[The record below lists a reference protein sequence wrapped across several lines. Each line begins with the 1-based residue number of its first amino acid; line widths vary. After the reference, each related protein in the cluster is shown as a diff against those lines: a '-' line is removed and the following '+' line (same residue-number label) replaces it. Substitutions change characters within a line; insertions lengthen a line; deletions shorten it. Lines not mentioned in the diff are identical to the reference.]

1 MLCLWISPVKSDSY
15 LHVSALLEFSEK
27 ICRWRSLEMT
37 RLSRMIAIA
46 GLVLVWCVAAS
57 AQDIKYNFL
66 QGTDF
71 TKYKTY
77 KWIQIP
83 NAQYPNSI
91 LDDQIKRAI
100 DSQLALKGL
109 TKTEDNPD
117 LYVAYQVAVNQ
128 EKQWNSY
135 STGGDMWGWGGWR
148 GWGGMG
154 TTTTTSSTINIGTL
168 NLDMYDV
175 GIKKQVWRGEASKT
189 LGSGK
194 DPRKVEKNLN
204 KAMAK
209 LLKKYP
215 PPAKG

>member
-1 MLCLWISPVKSDSY
+1 
-15 LHVSALLEFSEK
+15 
-27 ICRWRSLEMT
+27 MT
-37 RLSRMIAIA
+37 KASRLSQIVLAL
-46 GLVLVWCVAAS
+46 GLLLAWSAAAS

-71 TKYKTY
+71 SKYKTY
-77 KWIQIP
+77 KWVKVP

-91 LDDQIKRAI
+91 LDDQIMRAI
-100 DSQLALKGL
+100 DAQLALKGL
-109 TKTEDNPD
+109 SKNEDNPD
-117 LYVAYQVAVNQ
+117 LYVTYQVAVNQ

-135 STGGDMWGWGGWR
+135 SSGGDMWGWGGWG
-148 GWGGMG
+148 GWGGMS

-168 NLDMYDV
+168 NCDLYDV
-175 GIKKQVWRGEASKT
+175 STKKQIWRGEASKT

-209 LLKKYP
+209 LFKKYP
-215 PPAKG
+215 PPPK

>member
-1 MLCLWISPVKSDSY
+1 MEGWCVQ
-15 LHVSALLEFSEK
+15 
-27 ICRWRSLEMT
+27 MT
-37 RLSRMIAIA
+37 RLSRTIAIA
-46 GLVLVWCVAAS
+46 GLVLVWCVAAP
-57 AQDIKYNFL
+57 AQDIRYNFL

-71 TKYKTY
+71 SKYKTY
-77 KWIQIP
+77 KWVQIP
-83 NAQYPNSI
+83 NVQYPNSI

-148 GWGGMG
+148 GWGGMS

-168 NLDMYDV
+168 NLDLYDV
-175 GIKKQVWRGEASKT
+175 STKKQIWRGEVSKT

-215 PPAKG
+215 PPAK